1 MPMTSNRP
9 YLIRAL
15 YQWIIDNDM
24 TPHMLVDAEHPSAI
38 VPTAFV
44 DDGRIVLNVAPQAV
58 QGLELGNTLI
68 RFSARFSGS
77 PFSVEMAPQAV
88 IGLYARENGQG
99 MLFPEEDP
107 GLAAAADEGD
117 GENGDDDT
125 KPPRPSLRVVK

>member
-1 MPMTSNRP
+1 MTSNRP

-15 YQWIIDNDM
+15 YEWIIDNGM
-24 TPHMLVDAEHPSAI
+24 TPHMLVDAEHPTAI

-58 QGLELGNTLI
+58 QALELGNTVI
-68 RFSARFSGS
+68 RFSARFGGS
-77 PFSVEMAPQAV
+77 PFAVEMAPQAV

-107 GLAAAADEGD
+107 ALTTETEAEDTPPD
-117 GENGDDDT
+117 GGDDT